1 MTAYNQTVPF
11 WPEDKSAKYGS
22 VLPLLYRLE
31 NNYLDKNWPDNGEG
45 QEAVI
50 SQLKSTNKAWASS
63 FKPKDTVIVTLL
75 IGKYK
80 ITINVAKS
88 EEKPRLWVSRIYYAN
103 NQDRQRMLEH
113 GTLLEFDGI
122 EFLTGREFGNGL
134 EARDI
139 RFKYGLYATE
149 LLDAINSPW
158 NVEGE
163 ELEPEQAEE
172 EALCCEEQEMVDVL
186 RCFIDSE
193 YELERIAAQQCMPFN
208 ATSISARSER
218 TTYRLHYEITLDEF
232 DYSRL
237 LEVQPTLL
245 EMLDEMREP
254 TDILLEVADLTPV
267 ENEPIIH
274 VSIEK
279 QALNSQ
285 IPDQALL
292 AIAALPT
299 LKKVR
304 NSVVDSLESESS
316 KNPWLLP
323 LAAKVYQHEP
333 LTPVKV
339 PLPPSKFPPT
349 PSQVKAIDSGA
360 GSNDYTLVLGPP
372 GTGKTTV
379 ILQWVKYF
387 AAQGKRVLVT
397 SQNNKAVDNV
407 LERLAEEDDFECLRI
422 GNENKISSC
431 LEDITLDNKAAELQ
445 ARMFSSADE
454 TLKNLE
460 SQVTY
465 IHELLA
471 SRNEIIA
478 KMDNADKAQ
487 SDHIHH
493 INRQKSLHVELA
505 EIESHILSHD
515 NVIRRLN
522 AQLKEIEQKEWPIFK
537 SVSRWIN
544 TKKTNL
550 VNSRI
555 ESSHIKSGKL
565 SESRTTTMASIANTE
580 KSIEEAQQLI
590 ESCNQ
595 QIDAYF
601 RKVTSLVDEVVLPG
615 QSEDRVTKL
624 ELVQLDEL
632 LRKVSGIHSNL
643 TQWFNKLKTERQQ
656 ALYKILIENVN
667 VVGATCIGINTKAL
681 FRELDFDVV
690 IVDESGQIQLHNLIV
705 PLSRANKAI
714 LVGDHKQLPPVVSD
728 EVLEEVEAKDFG
740 DYKDLY
746 RLSWFEHLWN
756 AAPDDRKIMLDTQ
769 FRCPS
774 IISDFVSEAF
784 YEGNYFAGVG
794 MDKKKPLLSYCP
806 QPMIWIDTTWLEN
819 KGEKS
824 TSEEG
829 RAVVQD
835 NVCETNLVIELLKS
849 SIQEMPELAEN
860 REIGVIVPYANHVK
874 AIQNAIRREQK
885 RGELLELKMPLNELV
900 ASVDSFQGQER
911 DLIIF
916 TFTRS
921 NRQGKVGFLAD
932 WRRLNVAQT
941 RAKKQ
946 LVMIGDSQTLTKGAD
961 RDSAHDVEFKRAMVL
976 LKSQCYEKGALIQAS
991 RFLPNEKVVKRPS
1004 VQNKYR
1010 TTHNPSSKTMLV
1022 SENG

>member
-1 MTAYNQTVPF
+1 
-11 WPEDKSAKYGS
+11 
-22 VLPLLYRLE
+22 
-31 NNYLDKNWPDNGEG
+31 
-45 QEAVI
+45 
-50 SQLKSTNKAWASS
+50 
-63 FKPKDTVIVTLL
+63 
-75 IGKYK
+75 
-80 ITINVAKS
+80 
-88 EEKPRLWVSRIYYAN
+88 
-103 NQDRQRMLEH
+103 
-113 GTLLEFDGI
+113 
-122 EFLTGREFGNGL
+122 
-134 EARDI
+134 
-139 RFKYGLYATE
+139 
-149 LLDAINSPW
+149 
-158 NVEGE
+158 
-163 ELEPEQAEE
+163 
-172 EALCCEEQEMVDVL
+172 
-186 RCFIDSE
+186 
-193 YELERIAAQQCMPFN
+193 
-208 ATSISARSER
+208 
-218 TTYRLHYEITLDEF
+218 
-232 DYSRL
+232 
-237 LEVQPTLL
+237 
-245 EMLDEMREP
+245 
-254 TDILLEVADLTPV
+254 
-267 ENEPIIH
+267 
-274 VSIEK
+274 
-279 QALNSQ
+279 
-285 IPDQALL
+285 
-292 AIAALPT
+292 

-333 LTPVKV
+333 LNPVKV

-349 PSQVKAIDSGA
+349 QSQVKAIDSGA

-454 TLKNLE
+454 TLKKLE
-460 SQVTY
+460 SQLTY

-991 RFLPNEKVVKRPS
+991 R
-1004 VQNKYR
+1004 
-1010 TTHNPSSKTMLV
+1010 
-1022 SENG
+1022 